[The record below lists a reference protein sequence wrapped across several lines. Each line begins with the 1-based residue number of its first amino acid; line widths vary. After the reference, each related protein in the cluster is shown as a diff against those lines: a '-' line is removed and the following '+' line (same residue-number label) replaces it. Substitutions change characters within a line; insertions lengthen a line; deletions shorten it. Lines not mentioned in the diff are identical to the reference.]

1 MTEEGDGSA
10 HSSSHS
16 SSSLPFAHLS
26 FFKSLSNAFENKESK
41 IGKSNELSVPPH
53 QNEKKIMEKKKKQ
66 QEKCYQC
73 RLVGTGVCA
82 AATGVIAYDRLLGPK
97 RPLAHSVLYVGF
109 GLGFAALGVLRWNDL
124 TFDDVEKMWRR
135 I

>member
-1 MTEEGDGSA
+1 MRSKIKRA
-10 HSSSHS
+10 
-16 SSSLPFAHLS
+16 
-26 FFKSLSNAFENKESK
+26 K
-41 IGKSNELSVPPH
+41 IGKINELSVPPH

-97 RPLAHSVLYVGF
+97 GLSRILFCMLDLAL
-109 GLGFAALGVLRWNDL
+109 DL
-124 TFDDVEKMWRR
+124 LHWVC
-135 I
+135 

>member
-1 MTEEGDGSA
+1 MAEEGDGSA
-10 HSSSHS
+10 RSSSHS

-41 IGKSNELSVPPH
+41 IGKSNELYAPPH
-53 QNEKKIMEKKKKQ
+53 QNEMKMKMKKHQ

-82 AATGVIAYDRLLGPK
+82 AATSVIAYDRLLGPK

>member
-1 MTEEGDGSA
+1 MAEEGDGSA
-10 HSSSHS
+10 RSSSHS

-26 FFKSLSNAFENKESK
+26 FFKSLSSAFENKESK
-41 IGKSNELSVPPH
+41 IGKSSELYVPPH
-53 QNEKKIMEKKKKQ
+53 QNEKKMKTKKHQ

-82 AATGVIAYDRLLGPK
+82 AATSVIAYDRLLGPK

>member
-1 MTEEGDGSA
+1 MAEEGDGSA
-10 HSSSHS
+10 RSSSHS

-41 IGKSNELSVPPH
+41 IGKSNELYVPPR
-53 QNEKKIMEKKKKQ
+53 QNEKKMKKKKHQ

-82 AATGVIAYDRLLGPK
+82 AATSVIAYDRLLGPK

>member
-1 MTEEGDGSA
+1 MAEEGDGSA
-10 HSSSHS
+10 RSSSHS

-41 IGKSNELSVPPH
+41 IGKSNELYVLPH
-53 QNEKKIMEKKKKQ
+53 QNEKKMKTKKHQ

-82 AATGVIAYDRLLGPK
+82 AATSVIAYDRLLGPK

>member
-1 MTEEGDGSA
+1 MAEEGDGSA
-10 HSSSHS
+10 RSSSHS
-16 SSSLPFAHLS
+16 SPSLPFAHLS

-82 AATGVIAYDRLLGPK
+82 AATSVIAYDRLLGPK

>member
-1 MTEEGDGSA
+1 MAEEGDGSA
-10 HSSSHS
+10 RSSSHS
-16 SSSLPFAHLS
+16 SPSLPFAHLS

-41 IGKSNELSVPPH
+41 IGKSNELYVPPR
-53 QNEKKIMEKKKKQ
+53 QNEMKMKKKKHQ

-109 GLGFAALGVLRWNDL
+109 GLGFAALGVLSWNDL